1 MALQTKHK
9 IIIALAVVV
18 AVSAIVAAVF
28 FALKTGKQQAQMQTL
43 TEIMDIEKLRLEKE
57 YSDYIYEFQDIT
69 PTLTNDS
76 LVKLV
81 DEQKMKIQQLLTE
94 LKITKSTDTKRIQQL
109 QSELVSVRKVMQYYV
124 TQIDSLNIQNQRLA
138 TENIEV
144 RQRYAEAA
152 QTVEQ
157 LASEKESLTQT
168 VTRAAIIE
176 MSGFRFTALNDRGRA
191 TKRLK
196 QIAKFQF
203 NYTVAK
209 NVTAQAG
216 DKTVFLRIV
225 RPDDIVLTKNA
236 SANVFPF
243 EEKLVKYSARR
254 DFEYGNEAINDVIY
268 YNVDEMLPAGKYRA
282 EFFLD
287 GNRIGSYSFE
297 I

>member
-9 IIIALAVVV
+9 IFIAFVTIVSALAI
-18 AVSAIVAAVF
+18 VSAVF
-28 FALKTGKQQAQMQTL
+28 FMLKSQKQDAQMQTL
-43 TEIMDIEKLRLEKE
+43 TEMMDIEKQRLEKE
-57 YSDYIYEFQDIT
+57 YSDYVYEFQDIT

-94 LKITKSTDTKRIQQL
+94 LKVTKSTDARRIQEL
-109 QSELVSVRKVMQYYV
+109 QNELASVRKVMQYYV
-124 TQIDSLNIQNQRLA
+124 AQIDSLNIQNQRLT

-144 RQRYAEAA
+144 KQRYAEVA

-157 LASEKESLTQT
+157 LAKEKEDLTQT

-176 MSGFRFTALNDRGRA
+176 MNGFSFTALNSKGRA
-191 TKRLK
+191 TKKLT

-203 NYTVAK
+203 NYTIAK

-216 DKTVFLRIV
+216 DKTLFLRIV
-225 RPDDIVLTKNA
+225 RPDDILLTKNA
-236 SANVFPF
+236 NTFSFEGKAVKFSAS
-243 EEKLVKYSARR
+243 K
-254 DFEYGNEAINDVIY
+254 DFEYGNEAVSDAIY

-287 GNRIGSYSFE
+287 GNRIGNYSFE

>member
-9 IIIALAVVV
+9 IFIAAAVAVAVLAV
-18 AVSAIVAAVF
+18 AAALF
-28 FALKTGKQQAQMQTL
+28 FMLKTQKQDEQMQTL
-43 TEIMDIEKLRLEKE
+43 TEMMDIEKQRLEKE
-57 YSDYIYEFQDIT
+57 YSDYVYEFEDIT

-76 LVKLV
+76 LIKLV

-94 LKITKSTDTKRIQQL
+94 LKITKSTDARRIQEL
-109 QSELVSVRKVMQYYV
+109 QTELASVRKVMQYYV
-124 TQIDSLNIQNQRLA
+124 AQIDSLNIQNQRLT

-144 RQRYAEAA
+144 KQRYAEAA

-157 LASEKESLTQT
+157 LAKEKEDLTQT

-176 MSGFRFTALNDRGRA
+176 MSGFGFTALNDKGRS
-191 TKRLK
+191 TKKLK
-196 QIAKFQF
+196 QIAKLQF
-203 NYTVAK
+203 NFTIAK

-216 DKTVFLRIV
+216 DKTLFLRIV

-236 SANVFPF
+236 NSNVFPF
-243 EEKLVKYSARR
+243 EGKMVSFSARK
-254 DFEYGNEAINDVIY
+254 DFEYGNEAVSDAIY